1 MSGFFIEMFRL
12 MFLAA
17 LCGVM
22 ALWAMTAFA
31 DAQGRKR

>member
-1 MSGFFIEMFRL
+1 MSDFFIEMFRL

-17 LCGVM
+17 FCGAM
-22 ALWAMTAFA
+22 AMWAMTAFA